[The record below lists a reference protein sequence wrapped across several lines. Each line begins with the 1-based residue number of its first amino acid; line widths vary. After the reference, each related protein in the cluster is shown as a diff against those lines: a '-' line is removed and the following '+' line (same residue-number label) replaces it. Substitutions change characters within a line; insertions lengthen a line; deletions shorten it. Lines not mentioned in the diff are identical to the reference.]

1 MNWKQSSSLAG
12 NLKIGDKV
20 REKSLSHTPADD
32 TVFAVVHIDKWFIPE
47 GANGSYIGKDG
58 KRVCWCILA
67 TLNDGSVYHYDNL
80 IKVSNKFS

>member
-32 TVFAVVHIDKWFIPE
+32 TVFTVVRIEKTPLE
-47 GANGSYIGKDG
+47 NGYYDNRGSFWYTGGEPTNFVIRAELSDG
-58 KRVCWCILA
+58 DMYGL
-67 TLNDGSVYHYDNL
+67 TNL
-80 IKVSNKFS
+80 IKV

>member
-1 MNWKQSSSLAG
+1 MQD
-12 NLKIGDKV
+12 LKIGDSVK
-20 REKSLSHTPADD
+20 KINFLPPHQKD